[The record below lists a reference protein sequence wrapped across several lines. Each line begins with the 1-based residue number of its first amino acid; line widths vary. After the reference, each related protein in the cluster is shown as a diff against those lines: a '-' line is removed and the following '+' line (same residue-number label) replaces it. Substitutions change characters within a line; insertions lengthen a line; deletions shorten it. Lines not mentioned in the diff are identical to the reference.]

1 MKSRKLFKV
10 CALLMLAVMSCL
22 LFSGC
27 GGQSEQKKFVITYLP
42 NESTDKNADARKGM
56 AGDLSKVL
64 GMEVTELVS
73 NDYNAVIEAMRTGKA
88 DMAYFGPL
96 SFCLA
101 YERAG
106 AEPIGMIAKDK
117 DKKNATYKSVLVTSR
132 KNTDI
137 NSIQDIKGKTMAFVD
152 PNSTSGNLIPS
163 AAIMKAF
170 PGEKL
175 SMDDLHTNGKFF
187 QAVSFSGKHQAGL
200 AAVVKG
206 DVQVAPISDA
216 ILAAEINAGRV
227 SKDDVKIIF
236 AADPIPS
243 EPMALRRDLPAEVKE
258 KVKNF
263 ILSYDNAAYY
273 KGVMGAEDKRFVECS
288 IEDYKGIIDLNK
300 ARSRGRRCPAFFIGG
315 SMSTV
320 LKMEHIEK
328 VYGNQVRALHDI
340 SLEVSAG
347 EFVAVIGPSGSGK
360 STLLRTVNQLVV
372 PSGGHVYIDGEEV
385 TGASGKKLRL
395 LRRKVGMIF
404 QHYNLVQRLSV
415 MQNVLHGR
423 LGYMSALD
431 GMLGN
436 YTEEDKRK
444 AIDLLQEIEMGDRLY
459 NRASDLSGGQKQ
471 RVGIARAIMQE
482 PKLLLCDEP
491 IASLDPNASKII
503 MDLIYQMTQRR
514 NIACIVNLHQL
525 DVAMRYATRIIGL
538 AKGEMIF
545 DGTPQQLNNA
555 VIEKIYNTSMENLII
570 KQGENYA

>member
-96 SFCLA
+96 SFCQ
-101 YERAG
+101 
-106 AEPIGMIAKDK
+106 
-117 DKKNATYKSVLVTSR
+117 KNATYKSVLVTSS

-236 AADPIPS
+236 ASDPIPS
-243 EPMALRRDLPAEVKE
+243 EPMALRRELPAEVKE

-300 ARSRGRRCPAFFIGG
+300 A
-315 SMSTV
+315 
-320 LKMEHIEK
+320 
-328 VYGNQVRALHDI
+328 
-340 SLEVSAG
+340 
-347 EFVAVIGPSGSGK
+347 
-360 STLLRTVNQLVV
+360 
-372 PSGGHVYIDGEEV
+372 
-385 TGASGKKLRL
+385 
-395 LRRKVGMIF
+395 
-404 QHYNLVQRLSV
+404 LS
-415 MQNVLHGR
+415 
-423 LGYMSALD
+423 S
-431 GMLGN
+431 
-436 YTEEDKRK
+436 
-444 AIDLLQEIEMGDRLY
+444 
-459 NRASDLSGGQKQ
+459 
-471 RVGIARAIMQE
+471 
-482 PKLLLCDEP
+482 
-491 IASLDPNASKII
+491 SK
-503 MDLIYQMTQRR
+503 
-514 NIACIVNLHQL
+514 
-525 DVAMRYATRIIGL
+525 
-538 AKGEMIF
+538 
-545 DGTPQQLNNA
+545 
-555 VIEKIYNTSMENLII
+555 
-570 KQGENYA
+570 

>member
-106 AEPIGMIAKDK
+106 AEPIGMIA
-117 DKKNATYKSVLVTSR
+117 
-132 KNTDI
+132 

-236 AADPIPS
+236 ASDSIPS
-243 EPMALRRDLPAEVKE
+243 EPMALRRDLPAELKE

-300 ARSRGRRCPAFFIGG
+300 A
-315 SMSTV
+315 
-320 LKMEHIEK
+320 
-328 VYGNQVRALHDI
+328 
-340 SLEVSAG
+340 
-347 EFVAVIGPSGSGK
+347 
-360 STLLRTVNQLVV
+360 
-372 PSGGHVYIDGEEV
+372 
-385 TGASGKKLRL
+385 
-395 LRRKVGMIF
+395 
-404 QHYNLVQRLSV
+404 LS
-415 MQNVLHGR
+415 
-423 LGYMSALD
+423 S
-431 GMLGN
+431 
-436 YTEEDKRK
+436 
-444 AIDLLQEIEMGDRLY
+444 
-459 NRASDLSGGQKQ
+459 
-471 RVGIARAIMQE
+471 
-482 PKLLLCDEP
+482 
-491 IASLDPNASKII
+491 SK
-503 MDLIYQMTQRR
+503 
-514 NIACIVNLHQL
+514 
-525 DVAMRYATRIIGL
+525 
-538 AKGEMIF
+538 
-545 DGTPQQLNNA
+545 
-555 VIEKIYNTSMENLII
+555 
-570 KQGENYA
+570 

>member
-170 PGEKL
+170 PGDKL

-236 AADPIPS
+236 ASDPIPS

-273 KGVMGAEDKRFVECS
+273 KRVMGAEDKRFVECS

-300 ARSRGRRCPAFFIGG
+300 A
-315 SMSTV
+315 
-320 LKMEHIEK
+320 
-328 VYGNQVRALHDI
+328 
-340 SLEVSAG
+340 
-347 EFVAVIGPSGSGK
+347 
-360 STLLRTVNQLVV
+360 
-372 PSGGHVYIDGEEV
+372 
-385 TGASGKKLRL
+385 
-395 LRRKVGMIF
+395 
-404 QHYNLVQRLSV
+404 LS
-415 MQNVLHGR
+415 
-423 LGYMSALD
+423 S
-431 GMLGN
+431 
-436 YTEEDKRK
+436 
-444 AIDLLQEIEMGDRLY
+444 
-459 NRASDLSGGQKQ
+459 
-471 RVGIARAIMQE
+471 
-482 PKLLLCDEP
+482 
-491 IASLDPNASKII
+491 SK
-503 MDLIYQMTQRR
+503 
-514 NIACIVNLHQL
+514 
-525 DVAMRYATRIIGL
+525 
-538 AKGEMIF
+538 
-545 DGTPQQLNNA
+545 
-555 VIEKIYNTSMENLII
+555 
-570 KQGENYA
+570 

>member
-117 DKKNATYKSVLVTSR
+117 DKKNATYKSVLVTSS

-200 AAVVKG
+200 AA
-206 DVQVAPISDA
+206 
-216 ILAAEINAGRV
+216 EINAGRV

-236 AADPIPS
+236 ASDSIPS
-243 EPMALRRDLPAEVKE
+243 EPMALRRDLPAELKE

-300 ARSRGRRCPAFFIGG
+300 A
-315 SMSTV
+315 
-320 LKMEHIEK
+320 
-328 VYGNQVRALHDI
+328 
-340 SLEVSAG
+340 
-347 EFVAVIGPSGSGK
+347 
-360 STLLRTVNQLVV
+360 
-372 PSGGHVYIDGEEV
+372 
-385 TGASGKKLRL
+385 
-395 LRRKVGMIF
+395 
-404 QHYNLVQRLSV
+404 LS
-415 MQNVLHGR
+415 
-423 LGYMSALD
+423 S
-431 GMLGN
+431 
-436 YTEEDKRK
+436 
-444 AIDLLQEIEMGDRLY
+444 
-459 NRASDLSGGQKQ
+459 
-471 RVGIARAIMQE
+471 
-482 PKLLLCDEP
+482 
-491 IASLDPNASKII
+491 SK
-503 MDLIYQMTQRR
+503 
-514 NIACIVNLHQL
+514 
-525 DVAMRYATRIIGL
+525 
-538 AKGEMIF
+538 
-545 DGTPQQLNNA
+545 
-555 VIEKIYNTSMENLII
+555 
-570 KQGENYA
+570 

>member
-56 AGDLSKVL
+56 EGDLSKVL

-117 DKKNATYKSVLVTSR
+117 DKKNATYKSVLVTSC

-187 QAVSFSGKHQAGL
+187 QAV
-200 AAVVKG
+200 VKG

-236 AADPIPS
+236 ASDPIPS
-243 EPMALRRDLPAEVKE
+243 EPMALRRELPAEVKE

-300 ARSRGRRCPAFFIGG
+300 A
-315 SMSTV
+315 
-320 LKMEHIEK
+320 
-328 VYGNQVRALHDI
+328 
-340 SLEVSAG
+340 
-347 EFVAVIGPSGSGK
+347 
-360 STLLRTVNQLVV
+360 
-372 PSGGHVYIDGEEV
+372 
-385 TGASGKKLRL
+385 
-395 LRRKVGMIF
+395 
-404 QHYNLVQRLSV
+404 LS
-415 MQNVLHGR
+415 
-423 LGYMSALD
+423 S
-431 GMLGN
+431 
-436 YTEEDKRK
+436 
-444 AIDLLQEIEMGDRLY
+444 
-459 NRASDLSGGQKQ
+459 
-471 RVGIARAIMQE
+471 
-482 PKLLLCDEP
+482 
-491 IASLDPNASKII
+491 SK
-503 MDLIYQMTQRR
+503 
-514 NIACIVNLHQL
+514 
-525 DVAMRYATRIIGL
+525 
-538 AKGEMIF
+538 
-545 DGTPQQLNNA
+545 
-555 VIEKIYNTSMENLII
+555 
-570 KQGENYA
+570 

>member
-236 AADPIPS
+236 ASDPIPS

-258 KVKNF
+258 KVK
-263 ILSYDNAAYY
+263 
-273 KGVMGAEDKRFVECS
+273 
-288 IEDYKGIIDLNK
+288 
-300 ARSRGRRCPAFFIGG
+300 
-315 SMSTV
+315 
-320 LKMEHIEK
+320 
-328 VYGNQVRALHDI
+328 
-340 SLEVSAG
+340 
-347 EFVAVIGPSGSGK
+347 
-360 STLLRTVNQLVV
+360 
-372 PSGGHVYIDGEEV
+372 
-385 TGASGKKLRL
+385 KLYPEL
-395 LRRKVGMIF
+395 
-404 QHYNLVQRLSV
+404 
-415 MQNVLHGR
+415 
-423 LGYMSALD
+423 
-431 GMLGN
+431 
-436 YTEEDKRK
+436 
-444 AIDLLQEIEMGDRLY
+444 
-459 NRASDLSGGQKQ
+459 
-471 RVGIARAIMQE
+471 
-482 PKLLLCDEP
+482 
-491 IASLDPNASKII
+491 
-503 MDLIYQMTQRR
+503 
-514 NIACIVNLHQL
+514 
-525 DVAMRYATRIIGL
+525 
-538 AKGEMIF
+538 
-545 DGTPQQLNNA
+545 
-555 VIEKIYNTSMENLII
+555 
-570 KQGENYA
+570 